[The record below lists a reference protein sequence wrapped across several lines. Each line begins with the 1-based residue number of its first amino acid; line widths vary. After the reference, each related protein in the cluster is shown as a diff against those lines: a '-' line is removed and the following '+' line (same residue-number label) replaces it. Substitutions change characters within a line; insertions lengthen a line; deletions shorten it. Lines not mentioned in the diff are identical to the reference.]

1 MIKYLI
7 KRKVNKEI
15 SENRRKI
22 AIYTGITIATVGVY
36 FSYKTFKKLKNNKEE
51 MYYIENEKYELNN
64 LRKEL
69 EHKELQQKV
78 DEFNSR
84 RISSE
89 NSEEVEQNEVKKYVD
104 SIKDDKDKANINEN
118 EYDKEKYDEYEE

>member
-7 KRKVNKEI
+7 KRKINKEI

-22 AIYTGITIATVGVY
+22 AIYTGITVATVGAY

-51 MYYIENEKYELNN
+51 MYYIDNEKYEINN
-64 LRKEL
+64 LRNDL
-69 EHKELQQKV
+69 EHYELQKKV

-84 RISSE
+84 RLSSK

-104 SIKDDKDKANINEN
+104 SIKDDKDKVNINED
-118 EYDKEKYDEYEE
+118 EYNKEKYDGYEE

>member
-7 KRKVNKEI
+7 KRKINKEI

-22 AIYTGITIATVGVY
+22 AIYTGITVATVGAY

-51 MYYIENEKYELNN
+51 MYYIDNEKYEINN
-64 LRKEL
+64 LRNNL
-69 EHKELQQKV
+69 EHYELQKKV

-84 RISSE
+84 RLSSK

-104 SIKDDKDKANINEN
+104 SIKDDKDKVNINED
-118 EYDKEKYDEYEE
+118 EYNKEKYDGYEE

>member
-1 MIKYLI
+1 
-7 KRKVNKEI
+7 
-15 SENRRKI
+15 
-22 AIYTGITIATVGVY
+22 
-36 FSYKTFKKLKNNKEE
+36 
-51 MYYIENEKYELNN
+51 MYYIDYEKYELNN

-89 NSEEVEQNEVKKYVD
+89 NSEEVEQNEVKRYVD

>member
-7 KRKVNKEI
+7 KRKINKEI

-22 AIYTGITIATVGVY
+22 AIYTGITVATVGAY

-51 MYYIENEKYELNN
+51 MYYIDNEKYEINN
-64 LRKEL
+64 LRNDL
-69 EHKELQQKV
+69 EHYELQKKV

-84 RISSE
+84 RLSSK
-89 NSEEVEQNEVKKYVD
+89 NSEEVEQKEVKKYVD
-104 SIKDDKDKANINEN
+104 SIKDDKDKVNINED
-118 EYDKEKYDEYEE
+118 EYNKEKYDGYEE

>member
-22 AIYTGITIATVGVY
+22 AIYTGITIATVGAY

-89 NSEEVEQNEVKKYVD
+89 NSEEVEQSEVKKYVD